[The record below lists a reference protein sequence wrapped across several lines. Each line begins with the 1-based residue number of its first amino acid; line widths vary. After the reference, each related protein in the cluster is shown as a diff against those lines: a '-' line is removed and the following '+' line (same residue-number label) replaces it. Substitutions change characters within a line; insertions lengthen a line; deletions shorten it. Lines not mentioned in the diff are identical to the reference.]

1 MSRNAI
7 NPIQIPWGAWYHKPE
22 SLILNFPSAWKIQSF
37 TTKNATSI
45 QYNHD
50 IIKNAL
56 TNPVESPPLSEIAKG
71 KQSVVIVIEDI
82 SRPSK
87 LDTILN
93 VIFDELEKARITK
106 EQITIIGAIGAHRPM
121 NREDYIKKLSK
132 EIWYSVNIENHHPYE
147 NLTYLGESNTGT
159 PIYVNRTYYEAD
171 LKIAIGTVIPHPLAG
186 FGGGAKL
193 ILPGI
198 SGIETLLG
206 NHQAGVRGI
215 GIGLGI
221 ITELRKDIEDVC
233 KRAGL
238 DFSIN
243 LVSNPNREISG
254 IFAGDYIQA
263 HRQAVA
269 FAKEVYSFP
278 LPKLKKENQSDIAFF
293 NLYPEDLEF
302 TQSIKWINLFL
313 LCSSLLKRNAP
324 CVIMTACP
332 EGRGFHS
339 LSGETGSKMF
349 QNWSENPVVGPLLA
363 KRKILVF
370 SPNLS
375 KYDIYHSY
383 SKETLLF
390 HEFTELINSIQGELP
405 QNAKAALFPNSLS
418 LPVKE

>member
-1 MSRNAI
+1 MSPNAS
-7 NPIQIPWGAWYHKPE
+7 NPIQIPWGAWYLQPE
-22 SLILNFPSAWKIQSF
+22 SLMLNFPSRWTIQSF
-37 TTKNATSI
+37 TTKNSPSI
-45 QYNHD
+45 QNTLD
-50 IIKNAL
+50 IIKSAI
-56 TNPVESPPLSEIAKG
+56 TNPIGTPPLSEMAKG
-71 KQSVVIVIEDI
+71 KQSIAIVIEDI

-87 LDTILN
+87 LDTTLN
-93 VIFDELEKARITK
+93 AVFNELEKAGIHRD
-106 EQITIIGAIGAHRPM
+106 QITIIGAIGAHRPM
-121 NREDYIKKLSK
+121 TREDYIKKLSK
-132 EIWYSVNIENHHPYE
+132 EIWQSVNIENHHPYE
-147 NLTYLGESNTGT
+147 NLIYLGESKTGT
-159 PIYVNRTYYEAD
+159 PIHVNKTYYEAD

-221 ITELRKDIEDVC
+221 VSELRKDIEDVC
-233 KRAGL
+233 KKVGL

-263 HRQAVA
+263 HRKAVD
-269 FAKEVYSFP
+269 FAKDVYSFP
-278 LPKLKKENQSDIAFF
+278 LPKLKKEDQADIAFF

-349 QNWSENPVVGPLLA
+349 QNWSENPVIGSLLS
-363 KRKILVF
+363 KRKLLVF

-375 KYDIYHSY
+375 KYDVYHSY

-390 HEFTELINSIQGELP
+390 HEFSDLINFIQIELP
-405 QNAKAALFPNSLS
+405 ENAKAALFPNSLS